1 LAPTAVK
8 VKHLMLL
15 PKRKA
20 VAHLWLEWWIKTA
33 IPFTLRNLV
42 GVNTC
47 MRYFEFASIKPPT
60 PQQARV
66 RSLQQRVSSA
76 QTALAAERKAQK
88 LARAQ
93 AILKKL
99 RSPQVLLK

>member
-1 LAPTAVK
+1 
-8 VKHLMLL
+8 M
-15 PKRKA
+15 
-20 VAHLWLEWWIKTA
+20 
-33 IPFTLRNLV
+33 
-42 GVNTC
+42 
-47 MRYFEFASIKPPT
+47 
-60 PQQARV
+60 

-93 AILKKL
+93 ATLKKL